1 MKEFFSKKYAKYAVG
16 ALLIVV
22 VFGLY
27 KSPIIQNRLA
37 ANAPLQK
44 TATVKKGDI
53 KLLVTGTGY
62 VYYDKASSI
71 VSKVSSKVTNIYF
84 EEGDSVKKG
93 DLICEF
99 DDSDAQL
106 NLKQR
111 KNDLVTNRLSNSSND
126 IQIDKLSIETPF
138 AGQISNI
145 IVKNGDIVQKG
156 GELFTIADNSKL
168 RLSVEFNATDINK
181 ISVNQAINVNLTS
194 LMQTT
199 TGIVTYKSN
208 KAISTSA
215 GGQLYTV
222 EIQINNPGGVTEG
235 MDASASME
243 AASGNLASTNSATLE
258 CIKKTTVISET
269 GGTVNSIIIK
279 KNQQVSANQNV
290 ITINNDDALINKEIG
305 NSRITDSEIQIASSE
320 NQLRYYKIYAPID
333 GIIAVQ
339 SMKVGNSVSIGDPLT
354 TIEEKSV
361 VQADVDIDE
370 LDISKVAV
378 GQKVQLTV
386 DAIMETIENPI
397 EGEVVKIPLDGISKN
412 GVTNFAVTV
421 RINERREMLRGGM
434 NVSAA
439 MEAKAIPNVLYLPK
453 EAVTKAE
460 GKSTVMVQEGTG
472 DAVQKLVEVGV
483 SNGFIVQIKSGL
495 NEGDVVI
502 LPEENK

>member
-1 MKEFFSKKYAKYAVG
+1 MKEFFSKKYAKYVVG

-27 KSPIIQNRLA
+27 KSPIIQNKLT

-44 TATVKKGDI
+44 TATVEKGDI

-62 VYYDKASSI
+62 VYYDKTSSI

-84 EEGDSVKKG
+84 KEGDSVKKG

-106 NLKQR
+106 NLRQI
-111 KNDLVTNRLSNSSND
+111 KNDLVTNKLSNSSNA

-145 IVKNGDIVQKG
+145 TVKNGDIVQKG
-156 GELFTIADNSKL
+156 GELFTIADTSKL

-194 LMQTT
+194 LMQTA

-243 AASGNLASTNSATLE
+243 TASGSLASTNSGTLE
-258 CIKKTTVISET
+258 CIKKTSVISET
-269 GGTVNSIIIK
+269 GGTVSSISIK
-279 KNQQVSANQNV
+279 KNQQVGANQNV
-290 ITINNDDALINKEIG
+290 ITIKNDDIVINKEIG
-305 NSRITDSEIQIASSE
+305 NSKIASSEIQIASSE
-320 NQLRYYKIYAPID
+320 NQLKYYKIYAPID

-339 SMKVGNSVSIGDPLT
+339 SMKVGNSISIGEPLT

-370 LDISKVAV
+370 LDISKVAI
-378 GQKVQLTV
+378 GQRVQLTV
-386 DAIMETIENPI
+386 DAVAETMENPI
-397 EGEVVKIPLDGISKN
+397 VGEVVKIPLNGVSKN

-434 NVSAA
+434 NVTAA
-439 MEAKAIPNVLYLPK
+439 LEAKSITNVLFLPK
-453 EAVTKAE
+453 EAVTKFE
-460 GKSTVMVQEGTG
+460 GKTTVMLKEGEG
-472 DAVQKLVEVGV
+472 DAMQKEVEVGE
-483 SNGFIVQIKSGL
+483 SNGSLVEIKSGL
-495 NEGDVVI
+495 KEGDVVV
-502 LPEENK
+502 LPEVM